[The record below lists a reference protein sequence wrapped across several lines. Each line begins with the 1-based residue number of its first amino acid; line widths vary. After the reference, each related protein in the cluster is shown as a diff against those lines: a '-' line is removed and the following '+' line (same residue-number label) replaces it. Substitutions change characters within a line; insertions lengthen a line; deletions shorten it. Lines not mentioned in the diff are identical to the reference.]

1 MCIICRV
8 HGEPLNE
15 GAEKVLRK
23 ANMEKLTQAQIK
35 AAVERQ
41 IWTIVRTLQGG
52 DRVEIIP
59 TKDGVKV
66 LKVERSE
73 IK

>member
-1 MCIICRV
+1 
-8 HGEPLNE
+8 
-15 GAEKVLRK
+15 
-23 ANMEKLTQAQIK
+23 MEKQTQVQIK

-41 IWTIVRTLQGG
+41 LWAIVRTLYGG

-59 TKDGVKV
+59 TKDGVKL

>member
-1 MCIICRV
+1 
-8 HGEPLNE
+8 
-15 GAEKVLRK
+15 
-23 ANMEKLTQAQIK
+23 MEKLTQAQIK

-41 IWTIVRTLQGG
+41 IWAIVRTLQGG

-66 LKVERSE
+66 LKVSRSE
-73 IK
+73 IKE

>member
-1 MCIICRV
+1 
-8 HGEPLNE
+8 
-15 GAEKVLRK
+15 
-23 ANMEKLTQAQIK
+23 MEKQTQAQIK

-41 IWTIVRTLQGG
+41 IWAIVRTLHSG

-66 LKVERSE
+66 LKVSRSE
-73 IK
+73 VKQ

>member
-1 MCIICRV
+1 MS
-8 HGEPLNE
+8 
-15 GAEKVLRK
+15 EK
-23 ANMEKLTQAQIK
+23 MTQAQIK
-35 AAVERQ
+35 SEINRQ
-41 IWTIVRTLQGG
+41 LWAIVRTLHGG

>member
-1 MCIICRV
+1 
-8 HGEPLNE
+8 
-15 GAEKVLRK
+15 
-23 ANMEKLTQAQIK
+23 MEKQTQAQIK

-41 IWTIVRTLQGG
+41 IWAIVRTLHDG

-73 IK
+73 IKSNGYKTD

>member
-1 MCIICRV
+1 
-8 HGEPLNE
+8 
-15 GAEKVLRK
+15 
-23 ANMEKLTQAQIK
+23 MEKLTQAQIK

-41 IWTIVRTLQGG
+41 LWAIVRTLHGG

-66 LKVERSE
+66 LKVSRSE
-73 IK
+73 IKE

>member
-1 MCIICRV
+1 
-8 HGEPLNE
+8 
-15 GAEKVLRK
+15 
-23 ANMEKLTQAQIK
+23 MEKQTQAQIK

-41 IWTIVRTLQGG
+41 IWAIVRTLHDG

-66 LKVERSE
+66 LKVSRSE
-73 IK
+73 VKQ

>member
-1 MCIICRV
+1 
-8 HGEPLNE
+8 
-15 GAEKVLRK
+15 
-23 ANMEKLTQAQIK
+23 MEKLTQAQIK

-41 IWTIVRTLQGG
+41 IWAIVRTLHGG

-73 IK
+73 IKSNGYKTD